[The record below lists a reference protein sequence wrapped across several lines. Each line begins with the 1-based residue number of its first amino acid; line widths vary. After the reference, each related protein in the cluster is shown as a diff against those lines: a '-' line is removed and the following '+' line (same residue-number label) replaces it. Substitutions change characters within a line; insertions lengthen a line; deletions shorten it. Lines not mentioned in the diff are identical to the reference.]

1 MEIIGLIVLWMG
13 IFFSVVG
20 VVGLIRMPDV
30 YCRLHATG
38 KVSTVG
44 LVGILLGAALLMPAA
59 WLKLLTL
66 AVFAVLTL
74 PVSTHAIAAGAYR
87 NGIPLA
93 RSARDDMASDGLA
106 GQAVGA
112 D

>member
-1 MEIIGLIVLWMG
+1 MEIIGLVVLWIG

-20 VVGLIRMPDV
+20 VVGLIRMPDM

-44 LVGILLGAALLMPAA
+44 LVGILLGAAILMPSA

-87 NGIPLA
+87 HGIPLR
-93 RSARDDMASDGLA
+93 RSSRDDMAADGLA
-106 GQAVGA
+106 GQGAGA